1 MNKPLVIIT
10 GASSGIGAAIA
21 NQFASL
27 GYPLGL
33 ISRNLK
39 AMQELGLPNTI
50 CIAADVTDYDD
61 LKNAI
66 TTVEEKFGA
75 VDCLVNNAG
84 YMQFGDFST
93 LTHDSHERT
102 VKTNLMGVMNGIE
115 AVLPGMRERK
125 RGTIINISSLSDRNA
140 RPLVPVHAAT
150 KAAVKSLSESL
161 RMANAKYG
169 IRICNIAPSK
179 VQTPMVTKNVP
190 ENQIMNVE
198 HVANTVRW
206 IYEQPQEICIRDIVI
221 AATFYEA

>member
-1 MNKPLVIIT
+1 MGRQPNDEDK
-10 GASSGIGAAIA
+10 AA
-21 NQFASL
+21 
-27 GYPLGL
+27 
-33 ISRNLK
+33 
-39 AMQELGLPNTI
+39 
-50 CIAADVTDYDD
+50 
-61 LKNAI
+61 
-66 TTVEEKFGA
+66 VEEKFGA

-84 YMQFGDFST
+84 YMQFGDFSA
-93 LTHDSHERT
+93 LSHDSHERT

-115 AVLPGMRERK
+115 VVLSGMRERK
-125 RGTIINISSLSDRNA
+125 RGTIINISSLSDLNA
-140 RPLVPVHAAT
+140 RPLVP
-150 KAAVKSLSESL
+150 VKSLSESL